1 MNHPLPP
8 PLMALT
14 LGDPA
19 GVGPEI
25 VLKAAADPETFRL
38 CRPLAVGPAAV
49 AADQARALKLPVS
62 GDTVAAVGEA
72 EYRPGHLSVL
82 DAGDL
87 APGDYRWGELSAA
100 AGRAAVA
107 AVERAARLAMAGE
120 VDAVVTAPLNK
131 EAMRMAG
138 VNYPGHTEILG

>member
-1 MNHPLPP
+1 MTDTQQF
-8 PLMALT
+8 PLMAIT

-38 CRPLAVGPAAV
+38 CRPLAVGSAAV
-49 AADQARALKLPVS
+49 AAQQARELNIPVEVRPVS
-62 GDTVAAVGEA
+62 SIGEA
-72 EYRPGHLSVL
+72 AFQPGRLSVL
-82 DAGDL
+82 DTGEL

-100 AGRAAVA
+100 AGRAAVD

-120 VDAVVTAPLNK
+120 VDGGGPAPRSN
-131 EAMRMAG
+131 EATR
-138 VNYPGHTEILG
+138 L